1 VARRRYHQYCGLA
14 HALELV
20 GERWAL
26 LVVRDLLNG
35 PKRFT
40 DLRNGLQRIPTNVLS
55 TRLKELEDAGVVQRR
70 VLPRPSGAVVYE
82 LTDYGRGLEDAVLS
96 LARWGTKSIGPP
108 DPSDVISSSAFAL
121 GLRSA
126 FHPDLARG
134 VTATYEV
141 SFANAVV
148 HLRVDDGAVE
158 AHEGPAEEADLRI
171 SGDSAL
177 PALLSGDLT
186 PAEAERTGA
195 VRLTGD
201 TRLLE
206 PFAAMFHLD

>member
-1 VARRRYHQYCGLA
+1 MARRSYHQYCGLA

-26 LVVRDLLNG
+26 LVVRDLLTG

-40 DLRNGLQRIPTNVLS
+40 DLRNGLPRIPTNVLS
-55 TRLKELEDAGVVQRR
+55 TRLKELEEAGIVQRR
-70 VLPRPSGAVVYE
+70 VLPRPSGSVVYE

-96 LARWGTKSIGPP
+96 LARWGTKSIGEP
-108 DPSDVISSSAFAL
+108 DSSDVINSSAFAL

-141 SFANAVV
+141 CFGDAVV

-158 AHEGPAEEADLRI
+158 AQEGPADEADLRI
-171 SGDSAL
+171 ATDAAL
-177 PALLSGDLT
+177 PALLRGDLS

-195 VRLTGD
+195 VHLTGD

-206 PFAAMFHLD
+206 PFTAMFHLD